1 MFLADEDDDDE
12 IVANSNERENPHR
25 EDSPVRT
32 YKKPS
37 TFTLLY
43 FRCGE
48 FRTMSLPI
56 PHIGLFSVMY
66 VLPASDLISLIFDTS
81 TVSCKLP

>member
-1 MFLADEDDDDE
+1 MSLADEDDDDE
-12 IVANSNERENPHR
+12 IVANSNEREKPHR
-25 EDSPVRT
+25 EDSLVRT

-37 TFTLLY
+37 TFILLY

-48 FRTMSLPI
+48 FGTMSLPI

-81 TVSCKLP
+81 TVKCKLP

>member
-12 IVANSNERENPHR
+12 IVANSNEREKPHR

-37 TFTLLY
+37 TF
-43 FRCGE
+43 
-48 FRTMSLPI
+48 I
-56 PHIGLFSVMY
+56 LFY
-66 VLPASDLISLIFDTS
+66 NK
-81 TVSCKLP
+81 VSM